1 LSVAFDLLR
10 DSVVN
15 GSPIQP
21 ARTKLPESTVSGY
34 GFSRAAQ
41 LVGHQETSPAVRGV
55 PPFSRG
61 KENL

>member
-1 LSVAFDLLR
+1 VTLCLCGEWLSNPTL
-10 DSVVN
+10 
-15 GSPIQP
+15 
-21 ARTKLPESTVSGY
+21 ARTKLPESTVSGH

-55 PPFSRG
+55 PLFSRG